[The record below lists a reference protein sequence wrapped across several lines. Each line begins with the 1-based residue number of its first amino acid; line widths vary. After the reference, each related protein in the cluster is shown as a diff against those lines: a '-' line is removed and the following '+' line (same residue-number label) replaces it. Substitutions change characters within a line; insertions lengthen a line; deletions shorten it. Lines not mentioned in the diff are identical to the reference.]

1 MKNLFKNIMLCAF
14 IASGVSHAADHAWP
28 TRPVRVLVPFAP
40 GGTTDVIARI
50 IAARMTEITGQQFI
64 VDNRAGAGGNI
75 GTGIVASAAPD
86 GHGEQLGVWRESRLV

>member
-1 MKNLFKNIMLCAF
+1 MKKLIKNIMLCFMCGMA
-14 IASGVSHAADHAWP
+14 VSAGYAADPAWP

-50 IAARMTEITGQQFI
+50 IAARMTEIAGHQFI

-75 GTGIVASAAPD
+75 GTGIVANAAPD
-86 GHGEQLGVWRESRLV
+86 G